1 MNSTRPTGLGRKMVV
16 DMLYNLDGN
25 KTKPLAICMIAMA
38 FLEKILN
45 FKNENGKGTSN
56 RKKKPKRNKNKNK
69 SIEVVSEVAEFKNES
84 EEEEESKVTVIE
96 KKRKKMKM
104 TEEDNT
110 ETNENKEEDEEG
122 DKFQARGIPPL
133 LDRKDVL
140 ELQEELLTHAV
151 AKDLLKCH
159 SQTLGLAIGGA
170 TKRSEAEC
178 IIKGVNILVA
188 TAGRFLDL
196 LHNIKGFIYKNLEIV
211 DIEHNMSP
219 QDGLEEL
226 VQGHAIVRKSML

>member
-1 MNSTRPTGLGRKMVV
+1 
-16 DMLYNLDGN
+16 
-25 KTKPLAICMIAMA
+25 
-38 FLEKILN
+38 
-45 FKNENGKGTSN
+45 
-56 RKKKPKRNKNKNK
+56 
-69 SIEVVSEVAEFKNES
+69 
-84 EEEEESKVTVIE
+84 
-96 KKRKKMKM
+96 M
-104 TEEDNT
+104 TEEDST
-110 ETNENKEEDEEG
+110 MRLIKQRRRLKMVNKLNMKLFNVSAALIASFREG
-122 DKFQARGIPPL
+122 QNVQSTFLLGAVRKNIFEYIALRINPLFDQILEFQARGIPPL

-211 DIEHNMSP
+211 DIEHSMSP